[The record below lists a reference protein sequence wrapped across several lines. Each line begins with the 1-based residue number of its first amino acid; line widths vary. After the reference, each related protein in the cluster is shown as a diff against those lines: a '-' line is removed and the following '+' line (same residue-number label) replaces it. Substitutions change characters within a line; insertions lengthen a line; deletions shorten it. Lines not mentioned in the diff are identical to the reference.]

1 MPFRVRTTQYRPYK
15 RHEKDKYC
23 MVIKSL
29 SVNIIIDIE
38 YSHCL
43 LFLWSVHNQSIYLSV
58 CFLSQ
63 NFGEDKCMKV
73 GRKVGL
79 HKMNTVHRIHTC
91 NIQYITVDLEII
103 AGT

>member
-1 MPFRVRTTQYRPYK
+1 
-15 RHEKDKYC
+15 

-29 SVNIIIDIE
+29 SVNIIIDKE

-43 LFLWSVHNQSIYLSV
+43 LLLWSVHNQSIYLSV

-63 NFGEDKCMKV
+63 NFGEDNCT
-73 GRKVGL
+73 KVGL
-79 HKMNTVHRIHTC
+79 HKTNTVHRIHIY
-91 NIQYITVDLEII
+91 NIHSITVDLEII